1 MAMTAKTKAERIA
14 RLEARIEKIRK
25 NQADLLARQRSLDED
40 RDAAVR
46 ELEWIK
52 GAPVSDAQPEP
63 REDEPL
69 PVEVERTVV
78 PAASPF
84 ENAGVAEVATS
95 TQHL

>member
-25 NQADLLARQRSLDED
+25 SATEATARIRSLDED

-46 ELEWIK
+46 ELEWLK
-52 GAPVSDAQPEP
+52 GAPTADGGDQ
-63 REDEPL
+63 L
-69 PVEVERTVV
+69 TMPVEVERVAV